1 MRLRSERI
9 VTPSGVVPGVVSVAD
24 GVIDCVSDHCPP
36 GEPLLDLG
44 DRWILPGYIDVHV
57 HGGGGAQCN
66 TSDLEEVLAVA
77 RFHASHGTTALVAT
91 TVAAPVDELLT
102 AVRTIAS
109 VVGRRDGA
117 AAVLGSHLEGP
128 FLSRAR
134 PGAMDPRFFLDP
146 DTSVAS
152 ALLEA
157 GGGTVRIV
165 TLAPE
170 LPGSLG
176 LVHRLLA
183 RGVVV
188 SVGHSDGD
196 YGDVE
201 AAVRAGA
208 AGATH
213 LFNAMP
219 PLHHRSPGVVGAVLD
234 LAEVSCELICDGVH
248 VDPVALRL
256 ALRCKGVEAVR
267 LVTDAMQAA
276 GMPDGIY
283 RVGTASVEVRDGRA
297 LIAESGSIAGS
308 TLTMDAAVRNAVR
321 WLGVSVAEASVM
333 ASVNPARLLGVA
345 DRKGALV
352 AGMDADLVILDDDL
366 CACATMVEGR
376 WVSEAPV

>member
-1 MRLRSERI
+1 
-9 VTPSGVVPGVVSVAD
+9 VPGVVSVAD

-66 TSDLEEVLAVA
+66 TSGLEEVLAVA
-77 RFHASHGTTALVAT
+77 RFHASHGTTALVST

-308 TLTMDAAVRNAVR
+308 TLTMDVAVANAVDF
-321 WLGVSVAEASVM
+321 LGVSVPEAVAL
-333 ASVNPARLLGVA
+333 ASARPAALLGIA
-345 DRKGALV
+345 DVKGAL
-352 AGMDADLVILDDDL
+352 APGYDADMVVLDDGL
-366 CACATMVEGR
+366 RACRTMVGGR
-376 WVSEAPV
+376 WVGAPGAQ